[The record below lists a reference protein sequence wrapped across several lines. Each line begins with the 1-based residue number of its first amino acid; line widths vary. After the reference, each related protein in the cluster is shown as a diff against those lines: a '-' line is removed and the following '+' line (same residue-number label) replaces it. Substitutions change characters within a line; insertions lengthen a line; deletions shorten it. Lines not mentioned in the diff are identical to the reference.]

1 MLLQGQEEEGEDDQ
15 VRPRRR
21 HLHHLQCGQYRSA
34 VFMLKE
40 SLPFEASFALNYT
53 ILVQFSLR
61 EAFGKKNQNVNFFQK
76 GGGESTPKFTFVLFS
91 FWQLETIIF
100 KPGDTNNSFN
110 AANFEI

>member
-61 EAFGKKNQNVNFFQK
+61 EAFGKKKSKCKLFPK
-76 GGGESTPKFTFVLFS
+76 GGGGSQPQSLHLFYLVFDS
-91 FWQLETIIF
+91 
-100 KPGDTNNSFN
+100 
-110 AANFEI
+110 